1 MDVAAEVPCLV
12 WMLGTPGMTTA
23 TLEVKYGIDCAISLG
38 KMA

>member
-1 MDVAAEVPCLV
+1 
-12 WMLGTPGMTTA
+12 MLGTPGMTTA